1 MNPVKTVMSDHEEA
15 KLFSKNFSDRRQF
28 LRRDLYTIGSTLVVG
43 WVGYTNL
50 KDKEHQKEYREN
62 SKKFIRETLLKLKT
76 LEKKSQQ
83 KLGVLYG
90 TSSSG
95 IDMYVEEECIALDV
109 PLVGITCPEF
119 AKWCED
125 DYGLPPV
132 IMTRNKDEYA
142 ELFNQKINTLF
153 VTGGRLHT
161 LQKDFMLSTMYMND
175 IYIKDCAPSVP
186 VINPQGGIENAA
198 KALIKLE
205 NTFKDEE
212 AQKFF
217 NL

>member
-1 MNPVKTVMSDHEEA
+1 MNPTEEA
-15 KLFSKNFSDRRQF
+15 RLFEQYFSHRRQF
-28 LRRDLYTIGSTLVVG
+28 LRRDLYTIGATLVVG
-43 WVGYTNL
+43 FVGYTSL
-50 KDKEHQKEYREN
+50 KEHEEEYKDN

-76 LEKKSQQ
+76 LEKRSGQ

-95 IDMYVEEECIALDV
+95 IDKYVEEECIALDV

-119 AKWCED
+119 AQWCED

-132 IMTRNKDEYA
+132 VITRDKDEYA
-142 ELFNQKINTLF
+142 ELFNQKINQIF
-153 VTGGRLHT
+153 ITGGRVHT
-161 LQKDFMLSTMYMND
+161 LKKDFMLSTMYMND

-186 VINPQGGIENAA
+186 VINSRGGIENAA
-198 KALIKLE
+198 KIILKLK
-205 NTFKDEE
+205 NTFGDEE